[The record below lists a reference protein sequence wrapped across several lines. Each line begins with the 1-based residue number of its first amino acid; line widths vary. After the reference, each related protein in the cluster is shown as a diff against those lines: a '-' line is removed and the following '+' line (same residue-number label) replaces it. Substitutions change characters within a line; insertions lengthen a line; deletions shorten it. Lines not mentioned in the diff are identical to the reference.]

1 MSLFPADDAEDTE
14 DTEGT
19 DGTEVFG
26 EVREIAKYG

>member
-1 MSLFPADDAEDTE
+1 MSLVPADDAEDTE

-19 DGTEVFG
+19 EGTEVFG